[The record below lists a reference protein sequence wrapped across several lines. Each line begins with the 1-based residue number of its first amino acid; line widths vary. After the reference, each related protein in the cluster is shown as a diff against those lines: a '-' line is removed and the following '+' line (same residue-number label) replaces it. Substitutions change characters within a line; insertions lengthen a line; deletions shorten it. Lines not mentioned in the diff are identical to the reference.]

1 VSGQVLPIESV
12 VSDPAIRGGQPVI
25 VGTTLR
31 VSDLAAYHTLAGLTP
46 DQLAAQF
53 DLDLAQVH
61 AALSYYFRH
70 KMAVDAE
77 IRANADQADL
87 WRRHLEAQGRTAAG

>member
-1 VSGQVLPIESV
+1 VPGQVLSVESV
-12 VSDPAIRGGQPVI
+12 FSDPAVRGGQPVI

-53 DLDLAQVH
+53 DLDLAKVYG
-61 AALSYYFRH
+61 ALSYYYRH

-87 WRRHLEAQGRTAAG
+87 WRQRLVAQGRTAAG